1 MHVARRVTV
10 GAFVVAATLAAG
22 PVVYAVWPPD
32 VNYIESSYR
41 IDVRDQAKV
50 AGFSDHVVVA
60 SVVSVGE
67 SVDPKTAPPFTTYTI
82 QIETVLKGFLK
93 SGSTLAVTQ
102 TGVDLSGKQIT
113 RLADVTLVREGSSYV
128 FALKTQHDQSLSI
141 DSVPVFSPQL
151 VSEGSDRS
159 SSDVKVITDWKVAID
174 HQVMPSNLPR

>member
-1 MHVARRVTV
+1 MRVARRVTV
-10 GAFVVAATLAAG
+10 GAFVAAATLAAG
-22 PVVYAVWPPD
+22 TVVYAVCPPD
-32 VNYIESSYR
+32 VDYIESSYR
-41 IDVRDQAKV
+41 IDVRDQTKV

-60 SVVSVGE
+60 SVLSVGE
-67 SVDPKTAPPFTTYTI
+67 SVDPKTEPPFTTYTT

-93 SGSTLAVTQ
+93 PGSTLAVTQ

-113 RLADVTLVREGSSYV
+113 QLADVTPVREGRSYA
-128 FALKTQHDQSLSI
+128 FALKTQHDQSLRI

-159 SSDVKVITDWKVAID
+159 SSDARVITNWKVAIE